1 MTEPTSTGR
10 SMPPISSMAKGPHPA
25 PSPEPARTEHF
36 DVVIVGCG
44 SSGLYAAL
52 NLPRHLRVLMLCKT
66 TVDRCDS
73 MLAQGGIC
81 VLLDEADYDS
91 FYEDTMRAG
100 HYENR
105 PESVDIMIRSSR
117 RVLDHLVTL
126 GVDFA
131 RTPTGELDYTREG
144 GHSRPR
150 ICYHADTT
158 GREITSALLRAV
170 RALPNVEIREHAC
183 MTDLIEEGGACA
195 GVMVEDGSD
204 PAVLAFAQTA
214 AIECSRPHDE
224 GPSIAP
230 AAASHDEG
238 PSAASA
244 AASYGEGSS
253 AGPLAAESAS
263 RDQVVAPADSAAA
276 TSAQPA
282 VPERFAVRA
291 RFTILATGG
300 IGGLYAHS
308 TNYPEITGDACRI
321 AREHGVRLEHM
332 DYVQIHPTSLY
343 TGRPGRAF
351 LISESARGEGAV
363 LLNAAGERFT
373 DELKP
378 RDVVSAAIFAEMQRE
393 GSDHVWLSF
402 DAVPRE
408 VITGHFAAIYEHC
421 LKEGYDI
428 TREPIPVVP
437 AQHYFMGGIAV
448 DTHAK
453 TSMPRLFAVGETSC
467 NGVHGK
473 NRLASN
479 SLLEA
484 LVFARRAAHA
494 IEETC
499 RYETRRC
506 EGGLV

>member
-10 SMPPISSMAKGPHPA
+10 SMPPASSMAKGPHPA
-25 PSPEPARTEHF
+25 PSRDSEAADCAVLPPLDPARPDFAPPAPAESIPLAAPLAAASAESVPPVVAPVAAAPSSDLERADPARTEHF

-52 NLPRHLRVLMLCKT
+52 NLPRHLRVLMLCKI
-66 TVDRCDS
+66 TVERCDS

-117 RVLDHLVTL
+117 CVLDHLVSL

-183 MTDLIEEGGACA
+183 MTDLIEEGGACV
-195 GVMVEDGSD
+195 GVMVEN
-204 PAVLAFAQTA
+204 
-214 AIECSRPHDE
+214 
-224 GPSIAP
+224 GPAP
-230 AAASHDEG
+230 A
-238 PSAASA
+238 
-244 AASYGEGSS
+244 
-253 AGPLAAESAS
+253 
-263 RDQVVAPADSAAA
+263 
-276 TSAQPA
+276 SAQPA
-282 VPERFAVRA
+282 APERFAVRA